1 MAGFTPVNAVRR
13 PPPGAASTQDSKG
26 KESQHIS
33 GGKSVDKT
41 VNARSAGN
49 GSSTTT
55 TYPTHHVNPYIY
67 PQQRSRAY
75 PPLDMASVRK
85 RSDGLQTVVKTD
97 RPFGLTEAP
106 TFYPT
111 LEEFGDPAAYLEKIA
126 PRGKKFG
133 MAKIVPPKGWDP
145 PFCLDTEMFWF
156 KTKRQSMNPT
166 LAERAEKAFVD
177 SLYYFHRH
185 TNKTP
190 INRLPSIDKRPLDL
204 FHLHQC
210 VQLRGGFTEVC
221 RRKLWAQIGR
231 ELGYTGKIMTSLSTS
246 LKHSYQKVI
255 YPFDQYL
262 ERNSVGLLADGIRI
276 PMFEAP
282 DETSEENNSNE
293 EQEQVSLPQKREHPD
308 DDSDERS
315 GATKKHKLENGTKVA
330 RRVRGDERR
339 ASQVKNSEATLHRVV
354 PYSDTPSIPDD
365 PTIPPFDNWH
375 GGINTIGDPSDNL
388 TAPTYNLRQFQ
399 QKAALFKDKYFQPIL
414 GDKPKLEEE
423 DVEREFWRILS
434 DPTENIQVEY
444 GTDIHTSVQSSGFPQ
459 IERDVTNRYS
469 QDPWNLNVLP
479 FVHKALSR
487 YVDADVSYLV
497 QPFLHIGMVFSSKSW
512 HFEDFYSYAF
522 NYHHFGEAKTYY
534 SVPEDQT
541 EKLRELLTEIIGKD
555 NIDQDPSLLLQPNH
569 MLSPELLIQRGIIC
583 HALDQRAGQFVVTF
597 PKAYTS
603 HVNYGFNMTESVN
616 FFPAFDWLDYGLQCA
631 SLYQQFNYPPPFS
644 IQRLLLTTS
653 ATSHNI
659 NIAKL

>member
-13 PPPGAASTQDSKG
+13 PPPGTASMQELKG
-26 KESQHIS
+26 KESHHIG

-41 VNARSAGN
+41 VNAKSAGN
-49 GSSTTT
+49 QVQSASTAA
-55 TYPTHHVNPYIY
+55 YSTHHVNPYIY

-75 PPLDMASVRK
+75 PPLDMSTVRK
-85 RSDGLQTVVKTD
+85 RSDGLQNVIKTN
-97 RPFGLTEAP
+97 RQFGLSEPP

-111 LEEFGDPAAYLEKIA
+111 IEEFGDPAAYLERIA
-126 PRGKKFG
+126 SHGKKYG
-133 MAKIVPPKGWDP
+133 MVKIVPPREWDP

-262 ERNSVGLLADGIRI
+262 EKNSAGGLSDGIRI
-276 PMFEAP
+276 PMFESP
-282 DETSEENNSNE
+282 EDGDE
-293 EQEQVSLPQKREHPD
+293 VSVPQKREHPE
-308 DDSDERS
+308 DEDGEGS
-315 GATKKHKLENGTKVA
+315 GWTKKHKLENGTKVA
-330 RRVRGDERR
+330 LRVTSEDRKESRI
-339 ASQVKNSEATLHRVV
+339 KNSESTLHRIV
-354 PYSDTPSIPDD
+354 PYSETPSIPDD

-399 QKAALFKDKYFQPIL
+399 QKAALFKDKYFQNVL

-459 IERDVTNRYS
+459 IERDGTNEYA
-469 QDPWNLNVLP
+469 QDPWNPNVLP
-479 FVHKALSR
+479 FVQNAFSR
-487 YVDADVSYLV
+487 YVDADVPYLV
-497 QPFLHIGMVFSSKSW
+497 QPFLHIGMVFASKSW

-534 SVPEDQT
+534 SVPEDQV
-541 EKLRELLTEIIGKD
+541 EKLRDLLTEIIGKD
-555 NIDQDPSLLLQPNH
+555 NIDENPSLLLQPNY
-569 MLSPELLIQRGIIC
+569 MLSPELLTQRGIIC
-583 HALDQRAGQFVVTF
+583 HSLEQRAGQIVVTF

-603 HVNYGFNMTESVN
+603 HLNYGFNMTESVN
-616 FFPAFDWLDYGLQCA
+616 FFPSFDWLDYGLQCS

-653 ATSHNI
+653 ATSHSI